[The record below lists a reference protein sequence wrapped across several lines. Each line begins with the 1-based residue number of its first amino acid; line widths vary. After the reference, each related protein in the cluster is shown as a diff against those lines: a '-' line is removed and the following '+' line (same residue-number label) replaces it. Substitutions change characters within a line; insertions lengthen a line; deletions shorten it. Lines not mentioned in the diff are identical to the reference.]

1 LRSPQA
7 QRAQPGPTPPSSLFK
22 HHEWGPLG
30 KRSCK
35 YDECVGA
42 VLVKN
47 FMKLGAIAAILVG
60 LLPGR
65 LRGQEKRLTTEDGI
79 VYGEADGQ
87 TLTMDYYAPKG
98 PLVHGEKLHPVAII
112 IHGGG
117 YHGGDAK
124 SGGEAYVADFLAP
137 AGYAVFSVNYRLA
150 PKYPYPYMVLD
161 VQRAVRFI
169 RHNAKKWDADPDR
182 ISLVGGS
189 AGGFLSNMVGVLNA
203 PGDPNA
209 TDPVDRESAK
219 AQAVVSLYAQ
229 SSFEFVPLNAD
240 VHRLL
245 DPLIAEKGEKEAIRE
260 ASPITYVNK
269 DDPPFLEILGDQ
281 DEYIPFAEATNLQDA
296 LRKVGVRCDIIRI
309 LGGKHGT
316 GGWNKLPGVPDWER
330 EMTEWLNARLN
341 HEGAIGEG
349 IRARVAVTAPPQ

>member
-1 LRSPQA
+1 LVEI
-7 QRAQPGPTPPSSLFK
+7 LVK
-22 HHEWGPLG
+22 
-30 KRSCK
+30 
-35 YDECVGA
+35 VGA
-42 VLVKN
+42 VVAL
-47 FMKLGAIAAILVG
+47 ATCA
-60 LLPGR
+60 LLAMR
-65 LRGQEKRLTTEDGI
+65 VWSQEKRMPTEDSL
-79 VYGEADGQ
+79 VYGVADGQ

-98 PLVHGEKLHPVAII
+98 PLVHGELLHPIAII

-117 YHGGDAK
+117 YHGGDSK
-124 SGGEAYVADFLAP
+124 NGSEAYAADFLAP

-161 VQRAVRFI
+161 VRRAVRFI
-169 RHNAKKWDADPDR
+169 RHNAKKWDADPNR
-182 ISLVGGS
+182 IALVGGS
-189 AGGFLSNMVGVLNA
+189 AGGFLSNMVGLLNA
-203 PGDPNA
+203 PGDSTA
-209 TDPVDRESAK
+209 LDPVDRESAR

-260 ASPITYVNK
+260 ASPITYVSK
-269 DDPPFLEILGDQ
+269 DGPPFLEILGDQ

-296 LRKVGVRCDIIRI
+296 LHKVGVRCDIIRI
-309 LGGKHGT
+309 TGGKHGT

-349 IRARVAVTAPPQ
+349 IRARVAVTASGQ